1 MIIFQPHPLKNQKMP
16 TIKSTREIYSNIPK
30 QEPKVQELKPL
41 DPSLLNKVVDN
52 LNKNPVIAPKVK

>member
-1 MIIFQPHPLKNQKMP
+1 MP

-30 QEPKVQELKPL
+30 QEPKTPEVKPL
-41 DPSLLNKVVDN
+41 DQSLMNKVIDN